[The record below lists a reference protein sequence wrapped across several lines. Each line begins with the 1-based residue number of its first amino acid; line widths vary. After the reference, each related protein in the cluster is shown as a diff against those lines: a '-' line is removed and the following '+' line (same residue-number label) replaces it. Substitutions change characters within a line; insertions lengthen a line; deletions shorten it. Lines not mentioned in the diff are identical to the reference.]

1 MPLRRQMPLRPQPLP
16 VATANRRAQ
25 IRQARGASKP
35 PDSLGAWWARR
46 MHRSQ
51 KPYVGISTLQ
61 PEPPLHCALLPTPI
75 EFTGG
80 ERTIEIHI
88 DCAAISREACHDD
101 KRTRS
106 GKNPARGG

>member
-1 MPLRRQMPLRPQPLP
+1 
-16 VATANRRAQ
+16 
-25 IRQARGASKP
+25 
-35 PDSLGAWWARR
+35 

-61 PEPPLHCALLPTPI
+61 PEPPLHCARLPTPI

-88 DCAAISREACHDD
+88 DL
-101 KRTRS
+101 
-106 GKNPARGG
+106 RGNLQGGLP